1 MQIALEAMGGDH
13 APDSIIAGAL
23 EALGELNGD
32 DELILFG
39 DEAAIRNLLGDSDRW
54 KNVIRIEHTSEVI
67 SMDEQPVEALKR
79 KRKSSIAVMT
89 KYAARNDI
97 DVTISAGNTGA
108 YIASCQMRL
117 RPLPGV
123 LRPGIMVVFPTF
135 GGPVVVCDVGANI
148 APKSAHLHQYALM
161 SQIYAQEILHIKNPT
176 VGLISIGQEDAKGN
190 ELVKKTNQLLREDHR
205 IQFIGNVET
214 REFVNQPC
222 DVVVCDGFVGNII
235 LKLTEGLAD
244 GLFKTIKRELAK
256 VDPKF
261 AQQIQPVIDT
271 LYAKHDYN
279 EYGAAPLLGVD
290 GTCMICHGSSDA
302 RAIKNAI
309 KKARDQVKSNVN
321 DKISQELQKT
331 TPLNA

>member
-1 MQIALEAMGGDH
+1 MQIALDAMGGDY
-13 APDSIIAGAL
+13 APDIVVAGAL
-23 EALGELNGD
+23 EALDELNGD
-32 DELILFG
+32 DQLILFG
-39 DEAAIRNLLGDSDRW
+39 DEPAIRDLLGDTDRW
-54 KNVIRIEHTSEVI
+54 ESVIRIEHTPEVI
-67 SMDEQPVEALKR
+67 SMDDQPVEALRR
-79 KRKSSIAVMT
+79 KRKSSIAVMA
-89 KYAARNDI
+89 KYAAQNNV

-108 YIASCQMRL
+108 YVAACQMRL

-148 APKSAHLHQYALM
+148 APKPSHLHQYALM
-161 SQIYAQEILHIKNPT
+161 SRIYAHEILHIENPT
-176 VGLISIGQEDAKGN
+176 VGLVSIGQEDAKGN
-190 ELVKKTNQLLREDHR
+190 ELVKKTNQLLREDER

-214 REFVNQPC
+214 REFVNRPC
-222 DVVVCDGFVGNII
+222 DVVVCDGFVGNVI

-244 GLFKTIKRELAK
+244 GLFRTIKREIAK
-256 VDPKF
+256 VDPNF
-261 AQQIQPVIDT
+261 AQQIQPVIDR

-309 KKARDQVKSNVN
+309 KRARHQVKSNVN
-321 DKISQELQKT
+321 DKISEELQN
-331 TPLNA
+331 TPSLNV

>member
-1 MQIALEAMGGDH
+1 MQIALDAMGGDY
-13 APDSIIAGAL
+13 APDIVIAGAL
-23 EALGELNGD
+23 EALDDLNGG

-39 DEAAIRNLLGDSDRW
+39 DESAIRDLLGDAKRW
-54 KNVIRIEHTSEVI
+54 QNTIRIIHTSEVI
-67 SMDEQPVEALKR
+67 SMEEQPVDALRR
-79 KRKSSIAVMT
+79 KRHSSIAVMT
-89 KYAARNDI
+89 KYAAQHNV
-97 DVTISAGNTGA
+97 DVTVSAGNTGA
-108 YIASCQMRL
+108 YVAACQMRL

-148 APKSAHLHQYALM
+148 APKPAHLHQYALM
-161 SQIYAQEILHIKNPT
+161 SRIYAHEILHIEVPT
-176 VGLISIGQEDAKGN
+176 VGLVSIGQEDAKGN
-190 ELVKKTNQLLREDHR
+190 ELVKKTNQLLREDER
-205 IQFIGNVET
+205 IRFIGNVET
-214 REFVNQPC
+214 REFVNRPC

-256 VDPKF
+256 ENPNF
-261 AQQIQPVIDT
+261 AQQIQPVIDR

-309 KKARDQVKSNVN
+309 RRARAQVKSNVN
-321 DKISQELQKT
+321 DKISAELQKT
-331 TPLNA
+331 PAFHL

>member
-1 MQIALEAMGGDH
+1 MQIALDAMGGDN
-13 APDSIIAGAL
+13 APDIVIAGAL
-23 EALGELNGD
+23 DALSELNGD

-39 DEAAIRNLLGDSDRW
+39 DEFAIRDLLGDHDHW
-54 KNVIRIEHTSEVI
+54 KKRIRIEPASEVI
-67 SMDEQPVEALKR
+67 NMDEQPVEALRR
-79 KRKSSIAVMT
+79 KRKSSIAVMV
-89 KYAARNDI
+89 KYAAQHNV

-108 YIASCQMRL
+108 YVAACQMRL

-135 GGPVVVCDVGANI
+135 GGPVVLCDVGANI
-148 APKSAHLHQYALM
+148 APKPSHLHQYALM
-161 SQIYAQEILHIKNPT
+161 SRIYAYEILHIENPT

-190 ELVKKTNQLLREDHR
+190 ELVKKTNQLLREDER

-214 REFVNQPC
+214 REFVNRPC
-222 DVVVCDGFVGNII
+222 DVVVCDGFVGNVI

-244 GLFKTIKRELAK
+244 GLFKTIKRELAQAN
-256 VDPKF
+256 PKF
-261 AQQIQPVIDT
+261 AQQIQPVIDR

-309 KKARDQVKSNVN
+309 RRARDQVTSNVN
-321 DKISQELQKT
+321 DKISEELQKKS
-331 TPLNA
+331 PLNV

>member
-1 MQIALEAMGGDH
+1 MQIALDAMGGDH
-13 APDSIIAGAL
+13 APDIIVAGAL
-23 EALGELNGD
+23 EALGELNGG

-39 DEAAIRNLLGDSDRW
+39 DESLIRDLLGDSDRW
-54 KNVIRIEHTSEVI
+54 KNVIRIEHASEVI
-67 SMDEQPVEALKR
+67 SMDEQPVDALRR
-79 KRKSSIAVMT
+79 KRNSSIAVMT
-89 KYAARNDI
+89 KYAAQHNV

-108 YIASCQMRL
+108 YVAACQMRL

-135 GGPVVVCDVGANI
+135 EGPVVVCDVGANI
-148 APKSAHLHQYALM
+148 APKPSHLHQYALM
-161 SQIYAQEILHIKNPT
+161 ARIYAREILQIENPT
-176 VGLISIGQEDAKGN
+176 VGLVSIGQEDAKGN
-190 ELVKKTNQLLREDHR
+190 ELVKKTNQLLREDDR

-214 REFVNQPC
+214 REFVNRPC

-244 GLFKTIKRELAK
+244 GLFRTIKRELAQ
-256 VDPKF
+256 VDPRF
-261 AQQIQPVIDT
+261 AQQIQPVIDR

-302 RAIKNAI
+302 RAIKNAV
-309 KKARDQVKSNVN
+309 RRSREQVKLNIN

-331 TPLNA
+331 PAFNV

>member
-1 MQIALEAMGGDH
+1 MQIALDAMGGDH
-13 APDSIIAGAL
+13 APEIVVAGAL
-23 EALGELNGD
+23 EALDELNGG

-39 DEAAIRNLLGDSDRW
+39 DESTIRDLLGDAERW
-54 KNVIRIEHTSEVI
+54 KKVIRIEHTSEVI
-67 SMDEQPVEALKR
+67 SMEDQPVEALRR
-79 KRKSSIAVMT
+79 KRKSSIAVMA
-89 KYAARNDI
+89 KYAAQHNV

-108 YIASCQMRL
+108 YVAACQMRL

-148 APKSAHLHQYALM
+148 APKPAHLHQYALM
-161 SQIYAQEILHIKNPT
+161 SQIYAQEILLIENPT
-176 VGLISIGQEDAKGN
+176 VGLVSIGQEDAKGN
-190 ELVKKTNQLLREDHR
+190 ELVKKTNQLLREDER
-205 IQFIGNVET
+205 IHFIGNVET
-214 REFVNQPC
+214 REFVNRPC
-222 DVVVCDGFVGNII
+222 DVVVCDGFVGNVI

-244 GLFKTIKRELAK
+244 GLFRTIKRELAK
-256 VDPKF
+256 VDPNF
-261 AQQIQPVIDT
+261 AQQIQPVIDR

-309 KKARDQVKSNVN
+309 RRARVQVKSNVN
-321 DKISQELQKT
+321 DKISAELQI
-331 TPLNA
+331 TPAFNV

>member
-1 MQIALEAMGGDH
+1 MQIALDAMGGDN
-13 APDSIIAGAL
+13 APDIVIAGAMD
-23 EALGELNGD
+23 ALNELNGD

-39 DEAAIRNLLGDSDRW
+39 DETAIRDLLGDHEHW
-54 KNVIRIEHTSEVI
+54 NHLIRIEPTSEVI
-67 SMDEQPVEALKR
+67 NMDEQPVEALRR
-79 KRKSSIAVMT
+79 KRKSSIAVMA
-89 KYAARNDI
+89 KYAARHNV

-108 YIASCQMRL
+108 YVAACQMRL

-148 APKSAHLHQYALM
+148 APKPSHLHQYALM
-161 SQIYAQEILHIKNPT
+161 SRIYACEILHIENPT
-176 VGLISIGQEDAKGN
+176 VGLVSIGQEDAKGN
-190 ELVKKTNQLLREDHR
+190 ELVKKTNQLLREEER

-214 REFVNQPC
+214 REFVNRPC
-222 DVVVCDGFVGNII
+222 DVVVCDGFVGNVI

-244 GLFKTIKRELAK
+244 GLFKTIKRELAQ

-261 AQQIQPVIDT
+261 AQQIQPVIDR

-309 KKARDQVKSNVN
+309 RRARDQVKLNIN
-321 DKISQELQKT
+321 DKISAELQKT
-331 TPLNA
+331 PSLNV